1 MEKNTGGQ
9 FFIRRRTGVRLV
21 PDLFLSDKMFTSHH
35 DHVVLR
41 YPYKIIRFQSTQRL
55 ETLLMWRNGF

>member
-41 YPYKIIRFQSTQRL
+41 SPNKIIRFQSTQRL
-55 ETLLMWRNGF
+55 KTHLMWKNGF